1 VLPDIPIVEVRRD
14 YTTDHGRLARACYLR
29 VTAVF
34 ATRSG
39 GDVERGMRIDT
50 GAPFSI
56 VPYSLWH
63 DVDLSWQPLGT
74 EFYTP
79 VGVRDPDALAW
90 LGVPCLFGLLQVR
103 LQDEFDQ
110 RSKPLRLVAKLPLR
124 AARSHLERAA
134 LIGCSFLADNSLTMT
149 VAPHRRTNA
158 GALRNIVGHLTVP

>member
-1 VLPDIPIVEVRRD
+1 MLPDIPIVEVRRD

-79 VGVRDPDALAW
+79 AGVRDPDALAW

-103 LQDEFDQ
+103 LRTSSTSGANRCAWSPSS
-110 RSKPLRLVAKLPLR
+110 RS
-124 AARSHLERAA
+124 ARHV
-134 LIGCSFLADNSLTMT
+134 LIWS
-149 VAPHRRTNA
+149 AP
-158 GALRNIVGHLTVP
+158 P